1 MCFREVTPEVFTKH
15 HLSKATDGSGGG
27 WRMEHRMKANATN
40 LMEATR
46 GQLGVAAREGAM
58 WKARY
63 WVWVLDTKKKFWK
76 PMSLGW
82 LGLGTWL
89 AKPGSFIHG
98 QMQESYKQ
106 KDEFALGD
114 VGSVLECPSG

>member
-1 MCFREVTPEVFTKH
+1 
-15 HLSKATDGSGGG
+15 
-27 WRMEHRMKANATN
+27 
-40 LMEATR
+40 
-46 GQLGVAAREGAM
+46 
-58 WKARY
+58 
-63 WVWVLDTKKKFWK
+63 
-76 PMSLGW
+76 MSLGW

-89 AKPGSFIHG
+89 AKPGIFIHG